1 MDKVQ
6 DDMKVPASVLAE
18 HTEVND
24 ESIIT
29 RVLAGERSLYE
40 VLVRRYNAKLYRVA
54 RGILKDDAEVEDA
67 MQEAYV
73 KAFENLKQFEGRS
86 QFSTWLTR
94 ILINESLARF
104 RKLHKLN
111 YLNLDNVRDEDLL
124 ENEDIGFEEIKNTAL
139 VKPDI
144 RDIIEKAIDDLPA
157 KYRSAFIL
165 REMENMSIAEMS
177 YCLGISE
184 ENVKVRI
191 FRAKL
196 MLREL
201 LTSKHD
207 LADLFGFH
215 KRRCNAVTEK
225 VMSRIL

>member
-1 MDKVQ
+1 MSKVQ
-6 DDMKVPASVLAE
+6 DDMKVPAAVLAE

-24 ESIIT
+24 ESIIG
-29 RVLAGERSLYE
+29 RVLAGERELYE

-54 RGILKDDAEVEDA
+54 RGILKDEAEVEDV

-86 QFSTWLTR
+86 KFSTWLTR

-104 RKLHKLN
+104 RQQHKLN
-111 YLNLDNVRDEDLL
+111 YLNLENVRDEDLL
-124 ENEDIGFEEIKNTAL
+124 ENEDIGFEELKTTES
-139 VKPDI
+139 VRTDM
-144 RDIIEKAIDDLPA
+144 RDIIEKAIEDLPA

-165 REMENMSIAEMS
+165 REMENMSIAEMAF
-177 YCLGISE
+177 CLGISE

-196 MLREL
+196 MLRDL
-201 LTSKHD
+201 LTSKLD
-207 LADLFGFH
+207 LTDVFGFH
-215 KRRCNAVTEK
+215 KKRCNSVAEK